1 MASHIW
7 MKIWRKPQVQ
17 SHQRKSDYAFLDKFK
32 IVSTINCPTR
42 ATTIK
47 PINYAFVEK
56 QYSIGKV
63 SETQTSAWIL
73 TKDVVKLKHMQMPL
87 ELGYKGSDSSVF
99 SVIVI
104 DLIYE
109 FTGVILM
116 QLDGDAKL
124 PNILFT
130 GSYELTVCLYFK
142 WNCILAY
149 VYCTNKLWLLGRLV
163 VVFLFHHLRQC
174 NISDLKLKFQDSGI
188 WNAKIMKFGFIQIKP
203 NVKRLIN
210 MDTSKDGMN

>member
-1 MASHIW
+1 
-7 MKIWRKPQVQ
+7 MK
-17 SHQRKSDYAFLDKFK
+17 A
-32 IVSTINCPTR
+32 N
-42 ATTIK
+42 
-47 PINYAFVEK
+47 
-56 QYSIGKV
+56 
-63 SETQTSAWIL
+63 
-73 TKDVVKLKHMQMPL
+73 LKHMQMPL

-142 WNCILAY
+142 
-149 VYCTNKLWLLGRLV
+149 
-163 VVFLFHHLRQC
+163 
-174 NISDLKLKFQDSGI
+174 
-188 WNAKIMKFGFIQIKP
+188 
-203 NVKRLIN
+203 
-210 MDTSKDGMN
+210 